1 MLKLNTAEKR
11 SLSFDVDIEN
21 IDYKQLE
28 GSFKFILD
36 EIEVGIPIKVLGDSI
51 LVNIPALNNHIK
63 NMTNDKVVKGVLEVH
78 GSGFHLKPWEGEFQ
92 ISGPVKIEAKVHENS
107 NKAVLKGDVPAEL
120 APPIPEEESESI
132 PNDSKDEIKIAQ
144 KSIDTGETH
153 VSGEDKTKDY
163 DDVITRS
170 EMKKMLEDIIGTK
183 KEKIVEKPKP
193 EKLVTIHS
201 KSGKKYNVTEK
212 VANEIKKLESK
223 HKKKINESKP
233 IDPKPVDPNTEI
245 TTDVLAQK
253 LNQLKS
259 KKGITTEMDS
269 RFAERSGSGITDPR
283 KLMESMGMKNSKIQD
298 IMLEKASEKGGTDP
312 DSQLDVLKKM
322 LQSKGEI

>member
-1 MLKLNTAEKR
+1 MLKLNIAEKR

-92 ISGPVKIEAKVHENS
+92 ISGPVKVEAKVHENS
-107 NKAVLKGDVPAEL
+107 NKAVLKGDEPAEL

-132 PNDSKDEIKIAQ
+132 PEDSKDEIKIAQ

-153 VSGEDKTKDY
+153 VSGDDETKDY
-163 DDVITRS
+163 DDDVITRS

-201 KSGKKYNVTEK
+201 KSGKIYNVTEK
-212 VANEIKKLESK
+212 VANKIKKLESK

-233 IDPKPVDPNTEI
+233 IGPSTEI
-245 TTDVLAQK
+245 TNDALAKK

-259 KKGITTEMDS
+259 KAGITTEMDS

-298 IMLEKASEKGGTDP
+298 IMIEKATEKGGDDP
-312 DSQLDVLKKM
+312 DSQFDVLKKM
-322 LQSKGEI
+322 LQAKGEN